1 MAWSTFV
8 SPSYMVYRVWSWS
21 RVGMKVYQA
30 SIQSRYTFII
40 PKLLHKWICFFSFDL
55 KEQQQQ
61 IILNNQMG
69 FSNRNIDAVFSEMSM
84 WYLISHCTALSLI
97 DLVLRLK
104 YTGLS
109 KSKKKYY
116 LMLTLRFRIW
126 LNKETG
132 FNNIFIVLHQC
143 NFETK
148 IQLTFWHSI

>member
-61 IILNNQMG
+61 IILNNQMD
-69 FSNRNIDAVFSEMSM
+69 FSNRNIDAVFSEM
-84 WYLISHCTALSLI
+84 
-97 DLVLRLK
+97 
-104 YTGLS
+104 
-109 KSKKKYY
+109 
-116 LMLTLRFRIW
+116 
-126 LNKETG
+126 
-132 FNNIFIVLHQC
+132 NNMMYEIEVNTIFA
-143 NFETK
+143 
-148 IQLTFWHSI
+148 SILY

>member
-61 IILNNQMG
+61 IILNNQMD
-69 FSNRNIDAVFSEMSM
+69 FSNRNIDAVFSEMNI
-84 WYLISHCTALSLI
+84 WYEVNT
-97 DLVLRLK
+97 
-104 YTGLS
+104 
-109 KSKKKYY
+109 
-116 LMLTLRFRIW
+116 
-126 LNKETG
+126 
-132 FNNIFIVLHQC
+132 IFA
-143 NFETK
+143 
-148 IQLTFWHSI
+148 SILY